1 MYSALVV
8 ASDDTSAAASVAL
21 GVAEALGGHRDVVIA
36 DLAGVPMLTELI
48 DRGAEG
54 VSDVFPFGVSFSRIA
69 HRSRALP
76 NLRVVPSGSETV
88 ERPEIFRT
96 GRWPRLAEGC
106 RTRGELLL
114 IVARWNSPGLE
125 DLARR
130 MEGAV
135 AVGPVQSASA
145 APFRILYRAERPVTG
160 EWEPAPALLQ
170 LRPLRWPLVVVAAAI
185 VVAALIA
192 LTVRALRGPDDS
204 RTATVRGR
212 EVTQA
217 PPVRAI
223 SNPAANPADSAA
235 AAQFAVELMQAN
247 TEDGATLELRRH
259 RDALPAAT
267 IAPVATGE
275 RRVIWYKVIAGAYPE
290 ARQADSLLR
299 AARTSRVLTESA
311 GLLVRLP
318 LALLVDS
325 VPAGGAVSRVVRQHV
340 TRGVPAYALVQTDGR
355 ALVYAGAFARAEESD
370 VLAGQLRAG
379 GLRPVLVYR
388 TGRIF

>member
-8 ASDDTSAAASVAL
+8 ASEDPSAAASVAL

-36 DLAGVPMLTELI
+36 DMAGVPMLTELI

-76 NLRVVPSGSETV
+76 NLRVVPSGTESV

-96 GRWPRLAEGC
+96 GRWPRLAEGA
-106 RTRGELLL
+106 RTRGELLM
-114 IVARWNSPGLE
+114 IVARWNSPGFE

-135 AVGPVQSASA
+135 AVGLIRPASA
-145 APFRILYRAERPVTG
+145 LPFRILYRIERPVTG

-170 LRPLRWPLVVVAAAI
+170 LKPLRWPLIGVGAAI

-192 LTVRALRGPDDS
+192 LAVRAFRGDDDA
-204 RTATVRGR
+204 R
-212 EVTQA
+212 VTGDRDGAAA
-217 PPVRAI
+217 PAAVARSP
-223 SNPAANPADSAA
+223 STSTANPADSAA
-235 AAQFAVELMQAN
+235 AAEFAVELMQAN

-259 RDALPAAT
+259 RDALPAVT

-299 AARTSRVLTESA
+299 AARMRRVLTESA

-325 VPAGGAVSRVVRQHV
+325 VPARGAVARVVRQHV
-340 TRGVPAYALVQTDGR
+340 SRGVPAYALVQSDGR

-370 VLAGQLRAG
+370 VLAGQLRAS